1 MSPHGRP
8 LSIGYDPYLDIS
20 FGSPSRIRAAPSQRR
35 QWNLAARSSERRGR
49 EKFLWILVLIPHEAA
64 SMAQVVNELP
74 WHLRNHAAVRFS
86 QRVCAKFVK
95 NIPAR
100 LSPQFIH
107 QLGLA

>member
-1 MSPHGRP
+1 
-8 LSIGYDPYLDIS
+8 
-20 FGSPSRIRAAPSQRR
+20 
-35 QWNLAARSSERRGR
+35 
-49 EKFLWILVLIPHEAA
+49 
-64 SMAQVVNELP
+64 MAQVVNELP